1 MANDFENSF
10 NKNRMPGNDFCGLD
24 EDKKEAF
31 VVTKAIYH
39 PRLIDKNG
47 KPQYFLSNEEVDY
60 VSKRALDKYGLDVIN
75 KFYEK
80 MKSEDLLGKRHDFS
94 LHSMEHDIDV
104 FLGKKIDKKPEEE
117 VKQNPDEITCRYLHL
132 IYQPLDLEDIFA
144 EKTNGKIVDLNRSGL
159 KKYTHNDVEILMD
172 YCIYHN
178 LMGKNTHLDFDSVQ
192 KDILRAIKW
201 TKDHPE
207 QYHKTRETSTC

>member
-10 NKNRMPGNDFCGLD
+10 NKNRLPGNDFCGLD

-31 VVTKAIYH
+31 VLTKAIYH
-39 PRLIDKNG
+39 PRIIDRFG

-60 VSKRALDKYGLDVIN
+60 VSKRALDKYGLYVIN
-75 KFYEK
+75 KFYNK
-80 MKSEDLLGKRHDFS
+80 MKNEDLLGKRSDFS
-94 LHSMEHDIDV
+94 LQSMENDIDV
-104 FLGKKIDKKPEEE
+104 FLGKKVDKKPEEQ

-144 EKTNGKIVDLNRSGL
+144 EKTNGKIVDLNRLVL
-159 KKYTHNDVEILMD
+159 KKHSHNDVEILMD

-178 LMGKNTHLDFDSVQ
+178 LMGKSPNWTFLTVE
-192 KDILRAIKW
+192 KDILTAIKW
-201 TKDHPE
+201 TKEHPE
-207 QYHKTRETSTC
+207 QYQKVSNE